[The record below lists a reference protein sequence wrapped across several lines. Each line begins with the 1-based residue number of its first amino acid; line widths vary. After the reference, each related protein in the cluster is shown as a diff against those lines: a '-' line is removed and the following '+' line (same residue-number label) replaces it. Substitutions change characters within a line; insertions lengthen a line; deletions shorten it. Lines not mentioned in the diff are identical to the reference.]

1 MSTMFEETFI
11 AHALRD
17 YLRPIAGES
26 EVKWMDLSLSAGE
39 PVDAICMGLGIAEHF
54 SVSLPPLFV
63 EKIEALEGLREIES
77 QFIQEKLANL
87 PTWWE
92 LAS

>member
-26 EVKWMDLSLSAGE
+26 EVKWMNMSLGAGE
-39 PVDAICMGLGIAEHF
+39 PVSAILMGLGIAEHF

-63 EKIEALEGLREIES
+63 AKIENIQDLRDIERE
-77 QFIQEKLANL
+77 FIAEKLANL

>member
-26 EVKWMDLSLSAGE
+26 EVKWMNMSLGAGE
-39 PVDAICMGLGIAEHF
+39 PVSAILMGLGIAEHF
-54 SVSLPPLFV
+54 FLFHCPRFSLQKLKAF
-63 EKIEALEGLREIES
+63 KIFAILNVNSS
-77 QFIQEKLANL
+77 QRN
-87 PTWWE
+87 
-92 LAS
+92 

>member
-26 EVKWMDLSLSAGE
+26 EVKWMDMSIGAGE
-39 PVDAICMGLGIAEHF
+39 PVSAILMGLGIAEHF

-63 EKIEALEGLREIES
+63 EKIEGIKDLRDFES
-77 QFIQEKLANL
+77 QFIEEKLANL